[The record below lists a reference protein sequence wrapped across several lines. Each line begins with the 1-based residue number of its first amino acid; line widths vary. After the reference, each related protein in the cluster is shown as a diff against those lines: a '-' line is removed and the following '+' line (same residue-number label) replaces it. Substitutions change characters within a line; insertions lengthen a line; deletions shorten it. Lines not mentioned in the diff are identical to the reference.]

1 MQRQQEEVHSG
12 GQCQGD
18 SDRQIGAAGGFPAS
32 GEGPAHGTP
41 QAGCLSDW
49 IRIQSAGGSEGD
61 LGPKQL
67 AWLGDA
73 VWELHQR
80 LRHCRSPKRSVELH
94 NAVVAVVKA
103 EAQARALALL
113 EPQLTESER
122 DLVRRGRNRAGKGP
136 RRGDPAIYG
145 KATGFETMVG
155 WLFLQ
160 NPARLAQLL
169 DQLDEADIDL
179 K

>member
-1 MQRQQEEVHSG
+1 
-12 GQCQGD
+12 
-18 SDRQIGAAGGFPAS
+18 
-32 GEGPAHGTP
+32 
-41 QAGCLSDW
+41 
-49 IRIQSAGGSEGD
+49 
-61 LGPKQL
+61 
-67 AWLGDA
+67 
-73 VWELHQR
+73 
-80 LRHCRSPKRSVELH
+80 CRSRRRSADLH

-113 EPQLTESER
+113 EPHLNESER

-136 RRGDPAIYG
+136 RRGDPAIYA